1 LVGQI
6 LFIEAF
12 FDTSDIILITA
23 PSRIGKSSNMKML
36 KTFLEIVMDKNENAI
51 HNTMKKSCEFVENYK
66 IFKDNQLNTY
76 VEEKKFFFKE
86 HCRRYP
92 LIYVDFQAAH
102 DPTYKAICCGCYG
115 LWGLSGVGKQ
125 PQKL

>member
-6 LFIEAF
+6 LFIKAF

-51 HNTMKKSCEFVENYK
+51 HNTMKKSCEFVEKGDHQLTRNYT

-76 VEEKKFFFKE
+76 VEENIFFLKNIADVT
-86 HCRRYP
+86 H
-92 LIYVDFQAAH
+92 
-102 DPTYKAICCGCYG
+102 
-115 LWGLSGVGKQ
+115 
-125 PQKL
+125 

>member
-6 LFIEAF
+6 LFIKAF

-36 KTFLEIVMDKNENAI
+36 KTFLENAI
-51 HNTMKKSCEFVENYK
+51 HNTMKKSCEFVEKADHQLTRNYK

-76 VEEKKFFFKE
+76 VEEKKIFLQG
-86 HCRRYP
+86 HLLRM
-92 LIYVDFQAAH
+92 
-102 DPTYKAICCGCYG
+102 
-115 LWGLSGVGKQ
+115 LWPMG
-125 PQKL
+125 PQRGGEATPKTINSKNM